1 MLNLYPKLRNNF
13 FRHLL
18 KYAVTGEDGQ
28 VVWTRGLLTSL
39 RKPMIIE
46 ERGGIYMLKVYFTR
60 IWWVGV
66 LLVVVV
72 VVELSGE
79 FRPPRTSSRELKL
92 QCKKKTPPH
101 LPPGACALGLGE
113 LRQAATGRS
122 AANGRRS
129 LLLWDG
135 RKSALPHAGR
145 NAVEVLYKNS
155 IDPITRFCNQNFT
168 MAKK

>member
-1 MLNLYPKLRNNF
+1 
-13 FRHLL
+13 
-18 KYAVTGEDGQ
+18 VQ
-28 VVWTRGLLTSL
+28 
-39 RKPMIIE
+39 
-46 ERGGIYMLKVYFTR
+46 
-60 IWWVGV
+60 
-66 LLVVVV
+66 
-72 VVELSGE
+72 
-79 FRPPRTSSRELKL
+79 
-92 QCKKKTPPH
+92 KKTPPH

-113 LRQAATGRS
+113 LQQAATGRS